1 MLLSVPPRLIALLLM
16 LVSPSLL
23 DLLLLLLVL
32 LLTGYTTLYATSLH
46 VAAMRVWGFCFPSP
60 WWHDTKTAA
69 IAVAAAA
76 ASAAAVAAAA
86 AGPAHCLPPRHPRPI
101 LPSSLLLLLLL
112 LFAFLVW
119 NQRFLRQYQAGFHE
133 AHMQRVPLLRV
144 ALNTRIAL
152 GRRFQRRSR
161 RRLRQR
167 C

>member
-23 DLLLLLLVL
+23 DLLLLLLLVL

-60 WWHDTKTAA
+60 WWRDTKTAA

-101 LPSSLLLLLLL
+101 LPSSLLLLLL

-152 GRRFQRRSR
+152 GRRFQRR
-161 RRLRQR
+161 LRQR